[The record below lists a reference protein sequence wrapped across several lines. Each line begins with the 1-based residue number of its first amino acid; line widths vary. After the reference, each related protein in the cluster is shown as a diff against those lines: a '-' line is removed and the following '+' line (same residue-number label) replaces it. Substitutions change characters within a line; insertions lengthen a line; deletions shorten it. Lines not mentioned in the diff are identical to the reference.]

1 MLLVGCLKLH
11 CQAVIPS
18 GMKPAPAAPASAKRQ
33 SSGHH
38 ATPTAAGG
46 RAEGRIRHRVLMV
59 SDFFYPNFGGVE
71 NHIYQ
76 LSQCLI
82 DQGHK
87 VGIVGRRYTTRAES
101 RGGGDL
107 HLCPVPGRMQSL
119 FCASGADGAFQHLFC
134 MPISILPRISCCQAF
149 WSQSKHPTA
158 QPHCSCPLSL
168 HCQVRPFCR
177 WPCLECCLSNRTP
190 AFLIVPQT
198 DNNNRTPCC
207 ACRSVLAVAV
217 FARWW

>member
-1 MLLVGCLKLH
+1 VLLVGCLKLH

-18 GMKPAPAAPASAKRQ
+18 GMQPAPTSPAPAIRQ
-33 SSGHH
+33 SSGHG
-38 ATPTAAGG
+38 AAPTAAGG

-87 VGIVGRRYTTRAES
+87 VGIVGRRYTTRANF
-101 RGGGDL
+101 GGGGGT
-107 HLCPVPGRMQSL
+107 CTCAPSL
-119 FCASGADGAFQHLFC
+119 AGCSLRFVQVVLVVHHQHLLC
-134 MPISILPRISCCQAF
+134 MPIIILPRRSYCQAF
-149 WSQSKHPTA
+149 WSQSL
-158 QPHCSCPLSL
+158 QLPLESPL
-168 HCQVRPFCR
+168 AGV
-177 WPCLECCLSNRTP
+177 T
-190 AFLIVPQT
+190 FLYVALLGVFVSAT
-198 DNNNRTPCC
+198 CC